1 MKISVVVPVYN
12 TEKYLARCLDSLL
25 AQTYKALEI
34 IVVDDGSTDKSGEI
48 ADFYTKKDERIQ
60 VLHIQNGGVSN
71 ARNQGIAR
79 ATGEYIAFVD
89 SDDTV
94 RENMYERLMD
104 VALKTGADIVSS
116 NLLINGEVITH
127 PLKENYL
134 YPQQEVKKEIL
145 PSFSRNGAIA
155 ITAFTNKIIKSQIIK
170 ENHLEF
176 YVGFSYQE
184 DLMFMIN
191 VLANISSFYY
201 LPEAFYEYYP
211 MPTGL
216 YSSYRKDG
224 GVKFIEARKR
234 INGLIEKYKIENI
247 DVKHLDETF
256 LYNITWFI
264 YRTNNRVPNK
274 KERKS
279 LINELLQNEEVVS
292 VCIEMAKTAES
303 FDRRMAQAIASKK
316 NKLALFWI
324 KFVYSGK
331 AAKLQKLIAKLK
343 GNK

>member
-1 MKISVVVPVYN
+1 MKVSIIVPVYN
-12 TEKYLARCLDSLL
+12 TEKYLARCLDSLV
-25 AQTYKALEI
+25 AQTYKNLEI
-34 IVVDDGSTDKSGEI
+34 IVIDDGSTDKSGEI
-48 ADFYTKKDERIQ
+48 ADFYAKKDDRIQ

-94 RENMYERLMD
+94 RENMYESLKE

-116 NLLINGEVITH
+116 NLLIDGKIITH
-127 PLKENYL
+127 PLKENWL
-134 YPQQEVKKEIL
+134 YSAEETREKIL
-145 PSFSRNGAIA
+145 PSFSTTGGA
-155 ITAFTNKIIKSQIIK
+155 ITAFTNKLIKSEIIKK
-170 ENHLEF
+170 NHLEF

-191 VLANISSFYY
+191 VLANSSSFYY
-201 LPEAFYEYYP
+201 LPEVFYEYYP

-216 YSSYRKDG
+216 YSSYRKDMG
-224 GVKFIEARKR
+224 KKFIYARKR
-234 INGLIEKYKIENI
+234 ISDLIKKYQIPNV
-247 DVKHLDETF
+247 DYRHLDETF

-264 YRTNNRVPNK
+264 YRTNNRVSNK

-279 LINELLQNEEVVS
+279 LINELLQNDEVIS
-292 VCIEMAKTAES
+292 VCEEMAKTAES
-303 FDRRMAQAIASKK
+303 FDKRIAQAIADRKT
-316 NKLALFWI
+316 KLTLFWI